1 MLSPDSKEEDLL
13 LLLIGVKKEDR
24 LTWEEFGNG
33 DWDEIK
39 DVCQKKWGL
48 DSFQKIIKII
58 PPIEKLPSRQVND
71 LVICS
76 PQ

>member
-13 LLLIGVKKEDR
+13 LFLTGVKKEDR
-24 LTWEEFGNG
+24 LTWEKFGNG

-48 DSFQKIIKII
+48 DSFQITKIKTIHTNHPAKR
-58 PPIEKLPSRQVND
+58 KA
-71 LVICS
+71 
-76 PQ
+76 PQQTGK